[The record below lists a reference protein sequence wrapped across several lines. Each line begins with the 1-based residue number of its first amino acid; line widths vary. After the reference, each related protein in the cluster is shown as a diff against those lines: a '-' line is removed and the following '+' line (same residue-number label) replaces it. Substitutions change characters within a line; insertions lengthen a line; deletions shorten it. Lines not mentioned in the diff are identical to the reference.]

1 MKIEQMSYRKEI
13 VEDMPFEIGIVLC
26 NRFGQKA
33 YKKLLDRLEQRC
45 NILDNLEKIAN
56 TTNSVGLKCIKDN
69 FLYTKRSRL
78 KDFTVRPVFSS
89 FTWGFTKYEDGEIE
103 FNSCDLDYWYKLVK
117 IVQKDCEKLRKT
129 YEYLHKP
136 RRVYNNKR
144 ELTIRELFMF
154 NAPQKLIQFLIDEKV
169 LDKFIK
175 NLESD
180 SDLNRRTEKE
190 IESSM
195 KRARISSV
203 FYWSRTE
210 EGVAF
215 WGVLDNKYEQCK

>member
-13 VEDMPFEIGIVLC
+13 VKDMPFEIGIVLC
-26 NRFGQKA
+26 NSFSQKA

-45 NILDNLEKIAN
+45 NTLDNLEKIAN

-78 KDFTVRPVFSS
+78 KDFTVKPVFNS

-103 FNSCDLDYWYKLVK
+103 FDPCDLGYWYKLVK

-129 YEYLHKP
+129 YEYLHKT
-136 RRVYNNKR
+136 RRVCNRKR
-144 ELTIRELFMF
+144 KLTLKELFMF
-154 NAPQKLIQFLIDEKV
+154 NAPQKLIQFLIKEKV
-169 LDKFIK
+169 LDKFVK

-190 IESSM
+190 IESYM
-195 KRARISSV
+195 KRACISSV
-203 FYWSRTE
+203 FYWCKTE
-210 EGVAF
+210 EGVDF
-215 WGVLDNKYEQCK
+215 WDDLDDKYEQSK